1 MDNEKLLTLIG
12 GLVLLVLIIT
22 AIVIR
27 RSSDSYKNGKES
39 ATSFLA
45 SLTNTFYNSIIEI
58 INGIDPSSYS
68 TLIEFETDVLSQI
81 YDKMW
86 DFVEGQIAEAAKTD
100 ILSAVAL
107 KILNKDFLT
116 KFIDDLIEQN
126 QILDKIMD
134 RWNSK
139 KLWIVEIRR
148 NYDRWNSKIETTSE
162 SMVEED
168 KKLQETFSDSKQ
180 YNEESSYNDLPPVEE
195 TVIPEEELSKL
206 NPQTDEI
213 QDYDPETDSSVEV
226 VEEDDAK

>member
-58 INGIDPSSYS
+58 INGIDLSSYS

-139 KLWIVEIRR
+139 
-148 NYDRWNSKIETTSE
+148 IETTSE

-195 TVIPEEELSKL
+195 TIIPEEELSKL

-226 VEEDDAK
+226 VEEDDTK

>member
-27 RSSDSYKNGKES
+27 LSSDSYKNGKES

-58 INGIDPSSYS
+58 INGIDLSSYS

-139 KLWIVEIRR
+139 
-148 NYDRWNSKIETTSE
+148 IETTSE

-206 NPQTDEI
+206 NPQMDEI

>member
-27 RSSDSYKNGKES
+27 LSSDSYKNGKES

-58 INGIDPSSYS
+58 INGIDLSSYS

-126 QILDKIMD
+126 QILDKIM
-134 RWNSK
+134 
-139 KLWIVEIRR
+139 
-148 NYDRWNSKIETTSE
+148 DRWNSKIETTSE

>member
-58 INGIDPSSYS
+58 INGIDLSSYS

-126 QILDKIMD
+126 QILDKIM
-134 RWNSK
+134 
-139 KLWIVEIRR
+139 
-148 NYDRWNSKIETTSE
+148 DRWNSKIETTSE

>member
-58 INGIDPSSYS
+58 INGIDLSSYS

-126 QILDKIMD
+126 QILDKIM
-134 RWNSK
+134 
-139 KLWIVEIRR
+139 
-148 NYDRWNSKIETTSE
+148 DRWNSKIETTSE

-226 VEEDDAK
+226 VEEDDTK

>member
-22 AIVIR
+22 AIEIR
-27 RSSDSYKNGKES
+27 LSSDSYKNGKES

-58 INGIDPSSYS
+58 INGIDLSSYS

-139 KLWIVEIRR
+139 
-148 NYDRWNSKIETTSE
+148 IETTSE

-213 QDYDPETDSSVEV
+213 QDYDPKTDSSVEV
-226 VEEDDAK
+226 VEEDDTK

>member
-27 RSSDSYKNGKES
+27 LSSDSYKNGKES

-58 INGIDPSSYS
+58 INGIDLSSYS

-139 KLWIVEIRR
+139 
-148 NYDRWNSKIETTSE
+148 IETTSE
-162 SMVEED
+162 SIVEED

>member
-27 RSSDSYKNGKES
+27 LSSDSYKNGKES

-58 INGIDPSSYS
+58 INGIDLSSYS

-107 KILNKDFLT
+107 QILNKDFLT
-116 KFIDDLIEQN
+116 KFIDDLIEDN
-126 QILDKIMD
+126 HILDKM
-134 RWNSK
+134 
-139 KLWIVEIRR
+139 V
-148 NYDRWNSKIETTSE
+148 DRWNSKIETTSE

>member
-58 INGIDPSSYS
+58 INGIDLSSYS

-116 KFIDDLIEQN
+116 KFIDDLIEDN
-126 QILDKIMD
+126 HILDKM
-134 RWNSK
+134 
-139 KLWIVEIRR
+139 V
-148 NYDRWNSKIETTSE
+148 DRWNSKIETTSE

>member
-12 GLVLLVLIIT
+12 GLVLLVLIVT

-58 INGIDPSSYS
+58 INGIDLSSYN

-126 QILDKIMD
+126 QILDKIM
-134 RWNSK
+134 
-139 KLWIVEIRR
+139 
-148 NYDRWNSKIETTSE
+148 DRWNSKIETTSE

>member
-45 SLTNTFYNSIIEI
+45 SLTNTFYSSIIEI
-58 INGIDPSSYS
+58 INGIDLSSYS

-126 QILDKIMD
+126 QILDKIM
-134 RWNSK
+134 
-139 KLWIVEIRR
+139 
-148 NYDRWNSKIETTSE
+148 DRWNSKIETTSE

-226 VEEDDAK
+226 VEEDDTK